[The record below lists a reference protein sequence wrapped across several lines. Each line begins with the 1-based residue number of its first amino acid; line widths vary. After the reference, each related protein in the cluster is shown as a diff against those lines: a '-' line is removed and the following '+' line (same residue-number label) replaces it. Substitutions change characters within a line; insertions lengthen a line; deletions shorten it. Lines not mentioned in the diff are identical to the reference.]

1 MCSMEW
7 SLGAQY
13 WSEVESDSRVAK
25 VEWSEVV
32 IWCVCACVR
41 AWVCVCVCV
50 DGALNAVYLHTETP
64 CVIEI
69 RHLTCENPTWCFS
82 RFP

>member
-13 WSEVESDSRVAK
+13 WSEVESDFRVAK

-32 IWCVCACVR
+32 IWCVRACVR
-41 AWVCVCVCV
+41 ACVCVCV
-50 DGALNAVYLHTETP
+50 WMEL
-64 CVIEI
+64 
-69 RHLTCENPTWCFS
+69 
-82 RFP
+82 